1 MDRSR
6 DIKEAERQKGRHIHR
21 QMLES
26 QRGAERGTERET
38 ETQRQRGK
46 KNRLRAR
53 QWRVRLRD
61 GGKHE

>member
-1 MDRSR
+1 MRETQIRGETQRGQGDRYETEMDRSR

-38 ETQRQRGK
+38 ETQRQ
-46 KNRLRAR
+46 
-53 QWRVRLRD
+53 
-61 GGKHE
+61 